1 MYYLPTMYYLHA
13 LLVYLCSATAQVG
26 TGQRQAA
33 RRLLPPPSC
42 YGMRR
47 DGIDRRWH
55 LLRYLLTYPVLH
67 TCRCLVSAAV
77 TCSLAYELVVPPIR
91 VQCMYVSPA
100 SRRPTP
106 RRRQLR
112 LIHTLCCVSSCS
124 NGKSSEP
131 IVRFCCAS
139 VAGLRH

>member
-1 MYYLPTMYYLHA
+1 MHSLFTSALPA
-13 LLVYLCSATAQVG
+13 AAAAAQVG
-26 TGQRQAA
+26 AGQAA
-33 RRLLPPPSC
+33 RRRLLPPPSC
-42 YGMRR
+42 YGMRW
-47 DGIDRRWH
+47 DGIDCQLVDRRWH